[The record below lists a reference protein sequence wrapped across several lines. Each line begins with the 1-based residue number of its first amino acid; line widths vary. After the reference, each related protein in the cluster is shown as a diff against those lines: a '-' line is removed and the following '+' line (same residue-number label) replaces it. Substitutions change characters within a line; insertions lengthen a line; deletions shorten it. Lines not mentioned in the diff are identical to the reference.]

1 MERKICFIEILKAI
15 CVHDIFRR
23 ALQTQEIVITG
34 TKTVVILVFYYFH
47 FFYAYVKKMSFPYKV
62 FC

>member
-23 ALQTQEIVITG
+23 ALQTQEIVIT
-34 TKTVVILVFYYFH
+34 KTVVILLFYYFH
-47 FFYAYVKKMSFPYKV
+47 FFYAYVKKMSFPNKV